1 MPSFISSSDRA
12 FIRSLALW
20 TVGLTLALNLVAGY
34 GLRHWAWLD
43 KRRELPKFE
52 ATVNMQDYLLNYR
65 DCPVTILG
73 SSVVLAVPPTGFERP
88 GICSIALL
96 GQGALLGLATMARIP
111 AAPRFLFVEST
122 FGFRDAAPDLVATY
136 ADPGLRALHAWLPL
150 TSAKANWL
158 NMLGK
163 PQYTESK
170 YLYQPPKAWDA
181 WRAAYQPYEE
191 VYVKIYGRPVDDG
204 YRQHLEANLA
214 QTKSLVAAMERR
226 GTMVIF
232 FEAPLD
238 PSLAALPVVSAWRDM
253 MRAGFADH
261 DWVEDKPEKYYT
273 ADGMHLVSGS
283 GEAFYELLLSHL
295 PPGIAAAPGTAA
307 R

>member
-20 TVGLTLALNLVAGY
+20 TAGLTLALNLVAGY
-34 GLRHWAWLD
+34 GLLHWVWLD

-52 ATVNMQDYLLNYR
+52 AIVNMQDYLLNYR

-96 GQGALLGLATMARIP
+96 GQGPLLGLATMARIP
-111 AAPRFLFVEST
+111 AAPRVLFVEST
-122 FGFRDAAPDLVATY
+122 FGFRDAAPDLVASY
-136 ADPGLRALHAWLPL
+136 ADPRLRALHAWVPL

-163 PQYTESK
+163 PQYADPK
-170 YLYQPPKAWDA
+170 DLYQPSETWED
-181 WRAAYQPYEE
+181 WRAAHKPYQDI
-191 VYVKIYGRPVDDG
+191 YVTIYGRPVNDG

-214 QTKSLVAAMERR
+214 EMKALVAAMESR
-226 GTMVIF
+226 GTKVIF

-238 PSLAALPVVSAWRDM
+238 PSLAALPVVSVWRDM
-253 MRAGFADH
+253 MRAGLADH

-295 PPGIAAAPGTAA
+295 PPDFAASPA